1 MNHFAFLIKPM
12 DSIEVKYAY
21 LDSSLEVKNG
31 NKEFYLYF
39 EKVGSDVVSIFD
51 IVYKQDVSKL
61 KKFIQK
67 KDSKSLF

>member
-1 MNHFAFLIKPM
+1 MNHSAFLIKPM

-51 IVYKQDVSKL
+51 IVYKQDVSKERF
-61 KKFIQK
+61 KKVYFN
-67 KDSKSLF
+67 